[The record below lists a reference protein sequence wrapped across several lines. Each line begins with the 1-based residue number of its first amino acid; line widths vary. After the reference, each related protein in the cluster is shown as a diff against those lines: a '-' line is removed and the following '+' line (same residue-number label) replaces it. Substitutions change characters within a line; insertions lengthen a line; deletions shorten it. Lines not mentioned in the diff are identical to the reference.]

1 MTTKDLRDTL
11 TEKRALYRESLA
23 RADVAKA
30 HIEEVL
36 ADIDMKL
43 IDKLKDSCNIDLS
56 VLKTID
62 LEKAKVDQDYLTSI
76 QLQLSTGVNQLR
88 EFIERSLNV

>member
-36 ADIDMKL
+36 ADIDMEL

-62 LEKAKVDQDYLTSI
+62 LEKAKVNQDYLTSI